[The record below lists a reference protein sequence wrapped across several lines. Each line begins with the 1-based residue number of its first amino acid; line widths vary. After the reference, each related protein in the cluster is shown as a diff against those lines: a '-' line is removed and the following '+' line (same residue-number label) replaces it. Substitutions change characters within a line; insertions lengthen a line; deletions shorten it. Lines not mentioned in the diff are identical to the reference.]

1 LSVGDRVYPI
11 TVALVAVT
19 AFAWAFVIW
28 TTGNMSDPL
37 VRLMMPETS
46 AWSLLE
52 LFWVWV
58 MWAVMMVAMMLPSA
72 APMALTFHRV
82 ANRRK
87 DPGSTFHFV
96 TGYLLVWIVFSILA
110 TVLQGR
116 LQAMGL
122 LSRMQVLNPNW
133 LAGGL
138 LVLAGLFQWS
148 ALKHRCLTAC
158 RTPIGFLATHWRPG
172 QIGALSMG
180 LRHGAYCLGC
190 CWALMALLF
199 VFGVMNLVAV
209 VAIATLVAF
218 EKLLP
223 HGDWLSKIGGVVLM
237 VWGVL
242 VFQK

>member
-1 LSVGDRVYPI
+1 LSVDDRVYPI

-19 AFAWAFVIW
+19 AIAWTFVIW

-72 APMALTFHRV
+72 TPMALTFHRV
-82 ANRRK
+82 ANRRE
-87 DPGSTFHFV
+87 DPGGTFHFV
-96 TGYLLVWIVFSILA
+96 TGYLLVWVVFSILA

-133 LAGGL
+133 LPGGL
-138 LVLAGLFQWS
+138 LVVAGLFQWS
-148 ALKHRCLTAC
+148 TLKHRCLTAC

-172 QIGALSMG
+172 QIGAVSMG

-209 VAIATLVAF
+209 AAIATLVAF

-223 HGDWLSKIGGVVLM
+223 HGDWLSKIGGVVLIA
-237 VWGVL
+237 WGALLL
-242 VFQK
+242 VS